1 MFAQKRQKLQGYGE
15 QVMRSRVRSH
25 GRRTPAG
32 SAGMETG
39 ESRHL
44 ATAFSETVA
53 WTIQQ
58 LARHKSLTMTDAY
71 ARAIP
76 ERVERAVEDLGEAIQ
91 KSKASSAVV
100 KSLTCGEM
108 KKAAGAESLQQQPLN
123 SSEDGGGGGNR
134 TPVPR
139 PFHVSFYRNSP
150 LFVSRPSVSKGQD
163 TSGPASGVFRAFARR
178 PRSGAILY
186 CGLRPGFSEE
196 KESGEG
202 AALLGSHFEIAV
214 TSYVFPG
221 VL

>member
-1 MFAQKRQKLQGYGE
+1 MKIAGLRKHASDGKVDFHSL
-15 QVMRSRVRSH
+15 
-25 GRRTPAG
+25 RTTSVTLG
-32 SAGMETG
+32 
-39 ESRHL
+39 L
-44 ATAFSETVA
+44 ASGADPR
-53 WTIQQ
+53 TIQQ

-76 ERVERAVEDLGEAIQ
+76 ERVERAVENLGEAIQ

>member
-1 MFAQKRQKLQGYGE
+1 
-15 QVMRSRVRSH
+15 MRPH
-25 GRRTPAG
+25 DGRT
-32 SAGMETG
+32 
-39 ESRHL
+39 
-44 ATAFSETVA
+44 
-53 WTIQQ
+53 
-58 LARHKSLTMTDAY
+58 
-71 ARAIP
+71 
-76 ERVERAVEDLGEAIQ
+76 
-91 KSKASSAVV
+91 SAVHRAAHGSKSSSPRPAIEISGRISNQQFLPGARIKPARPASFHWRALLESSWVV
-100 KSLTCGEM
+100 KPE
-108 KKAAGAESLQQQPLN
+108 N
-123 SSEDGGGGGNR
+123 GGGGGNR